1 MHHYYPLFSPL
12 VSFNNSLVLFVVIDC
27 PIQLFDFLNIIFTL
41 EKWFVHETH
50 QKDFSTS
57 LGAVWS
63 PHELEVP
70 HSIILW
76 ICKYINMQMN
86 ENMKIG
92 DNNTFTS
99 TFEQCALH

>member
-1 MHHYYPLFSPL
+1 MIY
-12 VSFNNSLVLFVVIDC
+12 IDC
-27 PIQLFDFLNIIFTL
+27 PIQLFDFLNIIYTL
-41 EKWFVHETH
+41 EKWLVHETH
-50 QKDFSTS
+50 QKDFPTS
-57 LGAVWS
+57 LGAAWS

-86 ENMKIG
+86 ENIKNRRL

-99 TFEQCALH
+99 IFEQCALH